1 MLNLEYKKMEIK
13 KVKVTRQLGNIKMLP
28 KALRGEIQKKI
39 SSVWLRESQDLLRGL
54 TSEEEVK
61 YLPSIVGIQPKS
73 EHWEARIR
81 EYWADMTIPIPEQ
94 GIELNITK
102 KENGEPVNLMDY
114 IKYNF
119 IMKHPEVAKT
129 EEEKEN
135 VTFFKF
141 VLVDLAEAKKAEV
154 NAYKAKKD
162 ADAAFVLLTQGET
175 ADKKRI
181 RHLLEVLKQTG
192 ESFRGLE
199 PLELEML
206 LNEKKD
212 ANPIAF
218 LEATKDPQLSEKAT
232 LAVWLEAGV
241 ITMNGNTYFNGADPM
256 GTLEEAIVYL
266 NSPSKSGEV
275 AALKERYKGAIK

>member
-54 TSEEEVK
+54 SSEEELK

-192 ESFRGLE
+192 ESFRGLDAM
-199 PLELEML
+199 ELEML

-232 LAVWLEAGV
+232 LAVWLEAGIV
-241 ITMNGNTYFNGADPM
+241 TINGNTYFNGGDPM

>member
-54 TSEEEVK
+54 SSEEEVK

-206 LNEKKD
+206 LNEKKG

-241 ITMNGNTYFNGADPM
+241 ITINGNTYFNGADPM

-266 NSPSKSGEV
+266 SSPSKSGEV